1 MEIVKPTRAK
11 VEGLDMELQFYV
23 SNDKETTGV
32 SQATLARM
40 CGISTSTLN
49 GQEGLLAKI
58 NNGLNKGHSY
68 PESFEK
74 LKGQVYYEW
83 LKGDA
88 NNPNL
93 ANIVTCETASAVI
106 TYFAFMHKQP
116 NPVAQKTVLAF
127 MHLGMKNWIKK
138 VCGVEETDLMEL
150 KDMVGQVL
158 GKLDRLETELID
170 NQRVVHIY
178 PNLEDWKNQ
187 TQLLPSSE
195 ESFTL
200 MEYFTKKGFE
210 PSPTVKHRI
219 CIRVAEAF
227 KSLTGEKPPKRTIT
241 KRGEDGIKRVVN
253 RVATYRIEHAPM
265 IDSIIQE
272 SFNW

>member
-32 SQATLARM
+32 SQAALARM
-40 CGISTSTLN
+40 CGISPSFLN
-49 GQEGLLAKI
+49 GQDGLLARI
-58 NNGLNKGHSY
+58 NNGLTKGHSY
-68 PESFEK
+68 PESFEL
-74 LKGQVYYEW
+74 LKGQVYYDW

-88 NNPNL
+88 SSSIL
-93 ANIVTCETASAVI
+93 ANIVTCETATAVI
-106 TYFAFMHKQP
+106 LYYAFKQP
-116 NPVAQKTVLAF
+116 NPVAQKTAVAF
-127 MHLGMKNWIKK
+127 MSLGMKNWIKK
-138 VCGVEETDLMEL
+138 VCGVEETNLMEL

-170 NQRVVHIY
+170 HQRVVHIY

-187 TQLLPSSE
+187 TKLLPSSE

-219 CIRVAEAF
+219 CLRVAEAF